1 MNSLQSA
8 GEGSVDLSKG
18 PSLNGDPPGLKL
30 GLDDGVRGSL
40 YRDLRKDND
49 TYLLFN
55 SIYSTVILQF
65 TLKEISDQTVP
76 LFSLTSHSFT
86 LSVNHL

>member
-8 GEGSVDLSKG
+8 GEGSVDLSRG

-55 SIYSTVILQF
+55 CIYSTIYIKSKKKEKYLPFLHCATACSFIKQF
-65 TLKEISDQTVP
+65 D
-76 LFSLTSHSFT
+76 
-86 LSVNHL
+86 N